1 MLAITPELIKK
12 IHRDAID
19 AGSDEEQSLRD
30 TIRDEGCLPS
40 ICYYDEHSDPFER
53 AAYYLHRIATRHPF
67 VEGNKRTAFLTAS
80 MIIYVDTDFMIED
93 NKDENDKFVRQI
105 ASGLLEE
112 NDIVKWFGDHIIHSK
127 I

>member
-12 IHRDAID
+12 IHRDAIE
-19 AGSDEEQSLRD
+19 AGSAEEQSLRD

-40 ICYYDEHSDPFER
+40 ICYYDNHSDPFER
-53 AAYYLHRIATRHPF
+53 AAYFLHRIATRHPF

-80 MIIYVDTDFMIED
+80 LIIYTDTDYMIEE
-93 NKDENDKFVRQI
+93 NRDENNNFVRQI
-105 ASGLLEE
+105 ASGALEE
-112 NDIVKWFGDHIIHSK
+112 NDIMKWFENHIIRSK